1 MTRYNLPL
9 LVISAIT
16 GATAASLIFAQWGNS
31 NNYLKR
37 TQVMYM
43 MIGMVSVSTF
53 LLSCLLFLS
62 E

>member
-1 MTRYNLPL
+1 MTRYNLL
-9 LVISAIT
+9 IVAAAVLIGVI
-16 GATAASLIFAQWGNS
+16 AAGLIFAQWGNS